1 MNSLWTDEHSQAVA
15 AAAPV
20 APRPSPDR
28 LDRLWATVDASTRS
42 SAPDRRRRIR
52 TMTGAALLAAS
63 LTVGGVATAAV
74 YSAHTGRFP
83 SDAEDVRLGGP
94 GEELDPSAPDYGRV
108 IAAET
113 QDIPFP
119 SQAARDISRAD
130 LVKDG
135 QREQP
140 GTGSVS
146 TGAMRLWTA
155 QAAVCSWSN
164 EWAAAR
170 AAGDPA
176 RTSRASRT
184 LTASSRWPAITDVD
198 PQQTIA
204 YKKVTVVDT
213 RTGVRTIET
222 LPDNTEAGYLPL
234 LIRSVRSG
242 DVDAVGRTLARWVY
256 CIPGL
261 MPDLPQAVPGS

>member
-1 MNSLWTDEHSQAVA
+1 VNSSWTDEHSQAVA
-15 AAAPV
+15 ETAPEV
-20 APRPSPDR
+20 APASPDQ
-28 LDRLWATVDASTRS
+28 LDRLWTTVEASTRTI
-42 SAPDRRRRIR
+42 APHRRQRIR
-52 TMTGAALLAAS
+52 TMTGTALVAAS

-74 YSAHTGRFP
+74 YTAHTGHFP

-94 GEELDPSAPDYGRV
+94 GEKLDPSAPDYGRV
-108 IAAET
+108 IADET
-113 QDIPFP
+113 KDIPFP
-119 SQAARDISRAD
+119 SQAARVISRAD

-135 QREQP
+135 QREEP

-146 TGAMRLWTA
+146 TGTMRLWTA

-176 RTSRASRT
+176 RASRASRMID
-184 LTASSRWPAITDVD
+184 ASSRWPAITDVD
-198 PQQTIA
+198 PKQTIT
-204 YKKVTVVDT
+204 YKKVSVVDAAS
-213 RTGVRTIET
+213 GVKTIET

-234 LIRSVRSG
+234 LIREVHGG
-242 DVDAVGRTLARWVY
+242 DVDRVGRTLARWVY
-256 CIPGL
+256 CVPAL

>member
-1 MNSLWTDEHSQAVA
+1 MTA
-15 AAAPV
+15 AALV
-20 APRPSPDR
+20 
-28 LDRLWATVDASTRS
+28 
-42 SAPDRRRRIR
+42 
-52 TMTGAALLAAS
+52 AAS

-94 GEELDPSAPDYGRV
+94 GEELDPAAPDYGRV
-108 IAAET
+108 IADET

-119 SQAARDISRAD
+119 TRAARDISRAD

-135 QREQP
+135 QREEP

-164 EWAAAR
+164 EWAAGSV
-170 AAGDPA
+170 AGDAA
-176 RTSRASRT
+176 RVSRASGMV
-184 LTASSRWPAITDVD
+184 TASSRWPAITDVD
-198 PQQTIA
+198 PKQTIT
-204 YKKVTVVDT
+204 YNKVTVVDAT
-213 RTGVRTIET
+213 TGEETIET

-234 LIRSVRSG
+234 LISAVHRG
-242 DVDAVGRTLARWVY
+242 DVDAVGRTLRRWVY
-256 CIPGL
+256 CVPEL